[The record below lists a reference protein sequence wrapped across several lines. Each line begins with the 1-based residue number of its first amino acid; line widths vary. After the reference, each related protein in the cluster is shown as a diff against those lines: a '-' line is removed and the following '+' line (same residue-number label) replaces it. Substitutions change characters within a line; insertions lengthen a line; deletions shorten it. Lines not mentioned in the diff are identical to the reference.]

1 MKIIHPYH
9 VGFVVSDMQ
18 RSIDFYTNVL
28 GMRVEREPVEVA
40 SSWLADVVGYEEVSI
55 VLGMAGV
62 GSGTSIELLQYKKP
76 NGGRREHLEDRN
88 RVGSAHC
95 GMLVD
100 NVLEWYEH
108 LKANGVRVTGPPTL
122 RDVGYPWGRYALYFQ
137 DPDGNWLE
145 FAERAPRPEGST
157 EF

>member
-9 VGFVVSDMQ
+9 TGFVVSDMQ

-28 GMRVEREPVEVA
+28 GMRVEREPTEV
-40 SSWLADVVGYEEVSI
+40 STKWLADVVGYDEVTM
-55 VLGMAGV
+55 VLAMVGV
-62 GSGTSIELLQYKKP
+62 GSGSSIELLQYVKP
-76 NGGRREHLEDRN
+76 NGGRREHMDDRN
-88 RVGSAHC
+88 KVGAAHC

-100 NVLEWYEH
+100 SVLEWYEH
-108 LKANGVRVTGPPTL
+108 LKANNVRVTGPPTL
-122 RDVGYPWGRYALYFQ
+122 RDVGYPWGRYAVYFQ

-145 FAERAPRPEGST
+145 FAERHPKPEGST

>member
-9 VGFVVSDMQ
+9 TGFVVSDMR

-28 GMRVEREPVEVA
+28 GMRVEREPTEV
-40 SSWLADVVGYEEVSI
+40 SSKWLADVVGYDQVTM
-55 VLGMAGV
+55 VLAMVGV
-62 GSGTSIELLQYKKP
+62 GSGASIELLQYKEP
-76 NGGRREHLEDRN
+76 DGGFREHLEDRN
-88 RVGSAHC
+88 RVGAAHC

-100 NVLEWYEH
+100 SVIDWYEH
-108 LKANGVRVTGPPTL
+108 LKANNVRVTGPPTL
-122 RDVGYPWGRYALYFQ
+122 RDVPYPWGRYAVYFQ

-145 FAERAPRPEGST
+145 FAERHPKPEGSS

>member
-9 VGFVVSDMQ
+9 TGFVVSDMQ

-28 GMRVEREPVEVA
+28 GMRVEREPTEV
-40 SSWLADVVGYEEVSI
+40 SSKWLADVVGYDQVTM
-55 VLGMAGV
+55 VLAMVGI
-62 GSGTSIELLQYKKP
+62 GSGSSIELLQYKEP
-76 NGGRREHLEDRN
+76 DGGFREHMEDRN
-88 RVGSAHC
+88 RVGAAHC

-100 NVLEWYEH
+100 SVLDWYEH
-108 LKANGVRVTGPPTL
+108 LKANDVRVTGPPTL
-122 RDVGYPWGRYALYFQ
+122 RDVPYPWGRYAVYFQ

-145 FAERAPRPEGST
+145 FAERHPRPEGST